1 MQVIKDKNELFE
13 EILDLLY
20 LALPYVEDAV
30 NDPVNKPEPV
40 RMLVR
45 RIRATLERAENSE
58 G

>member
-1 MQVIKDKNELFE
+1 MRKDKNELFE

-20 LALPYVEDAV
+20 LALPYVEEAV

-45 RIRATLERAENSE
+45 NIRDALSRAENNE
-58 G
+58 VK